1 MSKFQDRLRRQR
13 EEEIL
18 AAAYALLTERGY
30 EGMTMDE
37 VATQVGIS
45 KVTLYQHFA
54 SKEALAAGIAVDQ
67 MRRIEQALEPHYQ
80 AEGPAL
86 ERLQA
91 VLRYSLEQQAPKW
104 VANLPPNARFV
115 AQDPAFQALYAQRMA
130 AWERLVDEAKAEG
143 SVNRQISTAVL
154 VRMMQQL
161 FAPGYEDLVQS
172 GRATPDAIIHTLL
185 RVILHGAMSEAQ
197 DESER
202 EM

>member
-1 MSKFQDRLRRQR
+1 MSKFQERLRKQR
-13 EEEIL
+13 EDEIL
-18 AAAYALLTERGY
+18 AAAYQLLTERGY

-37 VATQVGIS
+37 VAAQVGIS

-67 MRRIEQALEPHYQ
+67 MRRIEQALEPHYH
-80 AEGPAL
+80 ADGPAL

-104 VANLPPNARFV
+104 AANLPPNARFV

-130 AWERLVDEAKAEG
+130 QWEQLVDQAKAEG
-143 SVNRQISTAVL
+143 SVDLQVSTAVL

-161 FAPGYEDLVQS
+161 FAPGYEDLVLR
-172 GRATPDAIIHTLL
+172 GRATPDEIIRTLL
-185 RVILHGAMSEAQ
+185 TVILRGALRAPPS
-197 DESER
+197 
-202 EM
+202 